1 MRNLGLSCAY
11 SLIAYSS
18 LQRGINKLEV
28 NNEKIRQ
35 DLDNA
40 WEVLAEPIQTVMRR
54 YGIENPYEKLK
65 ALTRGQQ
72 INQQLIHAFVADLDI
87 PTEAKEQLMQLT
99 PSSYIGIANK
109 LADKI

>member
-1 MRNLGLSCAY
+1 
-11 SLIAYSS
+11 
-18 LQRGINKLEV
+18 V

-65 ALTRGQQ
+65 ALTRGQE
-72 INQQLIHAFVADLDI
+72 INQQLIQEFVADLDI
-87 PTEAKEQLMQLT
+87 PTEAKEHLMQLT

>member
-1 MRNLGLSCAY
+1 
-11 SLIAYSS
+11 
-18 LQRGINKLEV
+18 
-28 NNEKIRQ
+28 
-35 DLDNA
+35 
-40 WEVLAEPIQTVMRR
+40 MRR